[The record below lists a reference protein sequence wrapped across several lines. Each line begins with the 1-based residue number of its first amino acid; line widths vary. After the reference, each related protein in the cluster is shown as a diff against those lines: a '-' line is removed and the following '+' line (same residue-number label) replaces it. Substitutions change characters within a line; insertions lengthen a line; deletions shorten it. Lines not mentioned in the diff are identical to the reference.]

1 MGGVRCVDS
10 IRLDGW
16 SEMYGLLF
24 TGLNSLQIRT
34 DTFPFT
40 LSPLPFIMLIILDIY
55 KTTTT
60 TTKNMYMS
68 YILSQTWKD
77 MIMSIN

>member
-1 MGGVRCVDS
+1 MDS

-24 TGLNSLQIRT
+24 TGLNSLQICT

-40 LSPLPFIMLIILDIY
+40 LSPLPFITFFILDIY
-55 KTTTT
+55 KTTTTTTT